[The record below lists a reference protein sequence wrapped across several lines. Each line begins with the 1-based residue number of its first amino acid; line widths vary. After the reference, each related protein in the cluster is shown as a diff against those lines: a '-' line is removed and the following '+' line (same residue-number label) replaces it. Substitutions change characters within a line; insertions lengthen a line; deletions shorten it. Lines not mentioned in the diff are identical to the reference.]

1 MSLLNFAL
9 PTPEKSGFRSWF
21 HLASHQS
28 HADPA
33 QELADDNQNTIHV
46 LQQVKKDPTAVLPQ
60 REGSVIA
67 GALLSAADYEAWLQH
82 LKSRK
87 VTDLRRGLTLT
98 EEYEQWMRKRAKARA

>member
-9 PTPEKSGFRSWF
+9 PAPEKSGFRSWF
-21 HLASHQS
+21 HFSHHSQA
-28 HADPA
+28 HANHT
-33 QELADDNQNTIHV
+33 LADENQNSIHAV
-46 LQQVKKDPTAVLPQ
+46 QALKKDPAAVLPQ

-67 GALLSAADYEAWLQH
+67 GALLTAADYEAWLQH
-82 LKSRK
+82 LKCRK